1 MNQNLVRQIEDL
13 YISGASEDSIAKQT
27 QQPLDF
33 VESVVYNLNAAL
45 NEQLT
50 NSAYSYSN
58 YDE

>member
-13 YISGASEDSIAKQT
+13 YISGASEASIAKQT

>member
-1 MNQNLVRQIEDL
+1 MSQAVIEDL
-13 YISGASEDSIAKQT
+13 YIGGASEADIVELT
-27 QQPLDF
+27 GQPLDF

-50 NSAYSYSN
+50 YSAYSYSS